1 MANSPLENSSPQQ
14 PGKMDPAVEAAVR
27 IALLGFLAFV
37 CYQIVRPFLELVVW
51 GAVLAVAVYP
61 VFLKLLPKIGNREGL
76 TATVMVVTTLLLLIV
91 PVYELTISFID
102 TMQVLNERFEAGTL
116 TVPPPNESVQEWPV
130 IGERLYA
137 AWYAASDNLEA
148 MVMEYRDQF
157 ADLSQ
162 QAIGIVAG
170 FGGAIGGFILSTIIA
185 GAFLAFASECYKFN
199 VRVLD
204 RLADHRGTHFT
215 DLCVATIRSVAQG
228 VIGVALIQA
237 IASAIGLAIMEVP
250 AYGVWVLAV
259 LVLAVVQLPPI
270 IIMGPIA
277 VYVFSVNETV
287 PATIFLIYAMLVSS
301 SDAFLKPLFL
311 GRGMDI
317 PMPIILF
324 GAIGGVILMGIL
336 GLFVGA
342 IVLAIGYTL
351 FMDWLNQD
359 VTPTN
364 DSNEAVT
371 DESN

>member
-1 MANSPLENSSPQQ
+1 MATNTN
-14 PGKMDPAVEAAVR
+14 MDPAVEAAVR
-27 IALLGFLAFV
+27 IALLGFLAYT
-37 CYQIVRPFLELVVW
+37 CYQIISPFVELVVW

-61 VFLKLLPKIGNREGL
+61 IYLKLVPRLGNKEGW
-76 TATVMVVTTLLLLIV
+76 TATAMVIVTLLLLIV

-102 TMQVLNERFEAGTL
+102 TMQGLNERFQAGTL
-116 TVPPPNESVQEWPV
+116 NVPPPDESVEDWPI

-137 AWYAASDNLEA
+137 AWHAASDNLEA
-148 MVMEYRDQF
+148 MVMEYRDELSQ
-157 ADLSQ
+157 LSQ
-162 QAIGIVAG
+162 QAVGVVAG

-185 GAFLAFASECYKFN
+185 GAFLAFARECYTFN

-204 RLADHRGTHFT
+204 RLADQRGTHFT
-215 DLCVATIRSVAQG
+215 DLCIATIRSVAQG

-237 IASAIGLAIMEVP
+237 TASAIGLAIMDVP

-270 IIMGPIA
+270 IILGPIA
-277 VYVFSVNETV
+277 VYVFSVSETV
-287 PATIFLIYAMLVSS
+287 PATVFLIYAILVSS
-301 SDAFLKPLFL
+301 SDAFLKPMFL

-351 FMDWLNQD
+351 FQDWLNQGEE
-359 VTPTN
+359 TPDNTT
-364 DSNEAVT
+364 EASA
-371 DESN
+371 DESS

>member
-1 MANSPLENSSPQQ
+1 MANNTNN
-14 PGKMDPAVEAAVR
+14 MDPAVEAAVR
-27 IALLGFLAFV
+27 IALLGFLAYT
-37 CYQIVRPFLELVVW
+37 CYQIVSPFLELVVW

-61 VFLKLLPKIGNREGL
+61 IYLKLVPRLGGREGM
-76 TATVMVVTTLLLLIV
+76 TATLMVIVTLLLLIV
-91 PVYELTISFID
+91 PVYELTVSFID
-102 TMQVLNERFEAGTL
+102 TMQTLNERFEAGTL
-116 TVPPPNESVQEWPV
+116 TVPPPDESVQDWPI

-137 AWYAASDNLEA
+137 AWHAASDNLES
-148 MVMEYRDQF
+148 MVMQYRDQL
-157 ADLSQ
+157 AELSQ
-162 QAIGIVAG
+162 QAVGVVAG

-185 GAFLAFASECYKFN
+185 GAFLAFASECYNFN

-204 RLADHRGTHFT
+204 RLADQRGQHFT
-215 DLCVATIRSVAQG
+215 DLCVQTIRSVAQG

-237 IASAIGLAIMEVP
+237 TASAIGLAIMEVP
-250 AYGVWVLAV
+250 AYGVWVLAI

-270 IIMGPIA
+270 LILGPIA
-277 VYVFSVNETV
+277 IYVFSVSETV
-287 PATIFLIYAMLVSS
+287 PATIFLIYAMIVSS

-351 FMDWLNQD
+351 FEDWLNQGE
-359 VTPTN
+359 
-364 DSNEAVT
+364 DSPNETTEATT